1 MLTPNVATANSLL
14 LAQAGSIVV
23 FLGLDKKQTV
33 METEKTAMRYMS
45 LVYFTCASHLLAP
58 N

>member
-33 METEKTAMRYMS
+33 METEKTAMRYT
-45 LVYFTCASHLLAP
+45 Y
-58 N
+58 